1 MRIQVNPTRM
11 EVLNL
16 RRRLALA
23 RRGHKLLKD
32 KQDELMRRFMI
43 FLDHNKELRKK
54 VDEELKK
61 IFNLYLGVCSRTNKE
76 SLYSAIKYPQ
86 EVPEFL
92 SSKLTVLNIKAP
104 HIEISKPG
112 NPFSYGF
119 KDTSPDMDI
128 ALSMLSALLPEM
140 LKLAEIE
147 KLIHLVADE
156 IKKTRRRVNALEY
169 ILIPNLEETI
179 TYITMKLS
187 ELELAN
193 IVRLMKIKDIARA
206 K

>member
-1 MRIQVNPTRM
+1 M

-86 EVPEFL
+86 EVDFRMLEVQF
-92 SSKLTVLNIKAP
+92 
-104 HIEISKPG
+104 
-112 NPFSYGF
+112 PFSE
-119 KDTSPDMDI
+119 I
-128 ALSMLSALLPEM
+128 LLNLLMLRMISSRQLMLL
-140 LKLAEIE
+140 
-147 KLIHLVADE
+147 
-156 IKKTRRRVNALEY
+156 
-169 ILIPNLEETI
+169 
-179 TYITMKLS
+179 
-187 ELELAN
+187 
-193 IVRLMKIKDIARA
+193 
-206 K
+206 

>member
-1 MRIQVNPTRM
+1 MRLQVSPTRM

-23 RRGHKLLKD
+23 KRGHKLLKD

-43 FLDHNKELRKK
+43 FLDENKALRKK
-54 VDEELKK
+54 VDEELGK

-86 EVPEFL
+86 EIPEFL

-104 HIEISKPG
+104 HIEISKQG
-112 NPFSYGF
+112 NPFSYGL
-119 KDTSPDMDI
+119 KDASPDLDI
-128 ALSMLSALLPEM
+128 TLSMLGALLPEM

-147 KLIHLVADE
+147 KLIHLIADE
-156 IKKTRRRVNALEY
+156 IKKTRRRV
-169 ILIPNLEETI
+169 
-179 TYITMKLS
+179 
-187 ELELAN
+187 
-193 IVRLMKIKDIARA
+193 
-206 K
+206 